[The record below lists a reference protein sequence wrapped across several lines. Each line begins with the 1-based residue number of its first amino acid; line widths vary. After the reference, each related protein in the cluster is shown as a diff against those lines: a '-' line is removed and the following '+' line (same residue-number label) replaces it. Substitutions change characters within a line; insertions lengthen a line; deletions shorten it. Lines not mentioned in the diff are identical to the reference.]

1 MHFPVVD
8 PSDHRN
14 SDHFKVYKKL
24 CVKRNLLMHNCAIL
38 PNAKESTMKQGTLDG
53 AVTREPRMP
62 LFSTNGLLDYVIE
75 LIVSK
80 DNVRPCDCW
89 LILSRC

>member
-1 MHFPVVD
+1 
-8 PSDHRN
+8 
-14 SDHFKVYKKL
+14 
-24 CVKRNLLMHNCAIL
+24 
-38 PNAKESTMKQGTLDG
+38 MKQGTLDG